1 MRVKR
6 SSNTVILA
14 FFSVWSFSLTNT
26 VLGED
31 AAPESNCEII
41 QEALYSENPER
52 QILTLKNRKIDL
64 NQLCKYPYG
73 EIFESFTSLGY
84 AVRVLDLPAIK
95 ALIKSGANV
104 NVPDEDGMTPIFR
117 ARDLATVQFLLK
129 AGANVNAE
137 TPDGW
142 TPLLWHMISKN
153 DEASRIVEVLISS
166 GARVN
171 QRNDEGDTALMIAA
185 DDGNNEIVRLL
196 IKAKANLN
204 IVNKDHNSALM
215 IAAMRRNNEI
225 VRLLIKAKA
234 NLNIVNKDH
243 NSALMIAAGQ
253 YGSNEIVRL
262 LIEAKANLNI
272 VDKDHNSAL
281 MIAAYH
287 GNNEIVRLLIEA
299 KANLNIVDKDHNS
312 ALMIAA
318 RKGAS
323 KTVELLIAAGA
334 NPSLKNNSGE
344 SALDLAVKSGNREA
358 IAHIETALKKLSKSE
373 IQKVPGQTTDNSKVS
388 TRRVVRIQLQDGS
401 SLAGEIIRENDIDLI
416 LLQNGI
422 RLLIRKS
429 DIQKQELAED

>member
-6 SSNTVILA
+6 SSNTAILA
-14 FFSVWSFSLTNT
+14 VFSVWIFSLTNT

-31 AAPESNCEII
+31 AEPESNCEII
-41 QEALYSENPER
+41 KEALHSENPER

-64 NQLCKYPYG
+64 NQLCIYG
-73 EIFESFTSLGY
+73 IGDHFESLTPLGY
-84 AVRVLDLPAIK
+84 AVRELDLPAIK

-117 ARDLATVQFLLK
+117 AGDRATVQFLLK

-142 TPLLWHMISKN
+142 TPLMWQIISHY
-153 DEASRIVEVLISS
+153 DELSRIVEVLISS

-171 QRNDEGDTALMIAA
+171 QRNSDGTTALMFAA
-185 DDGNNEIVRLL
+185 ELGYSEVVRLL

-204 IVNKDHNSALM
+204 IVDNNHNSALM
-215 IAAMRRNNEI
+215 R
-225 VRLLIKAKA
+225 
-234 NLNIVNKDH
+234 
-243 NSALMIAAGQ
+243 
-253 YGSNEIVRL
+253 
-262 LIEAKANLNI
+262 
-272 VDKDHNSAL
+272 
-281 MIAAYH
+281 
-287 GNNEIVRLLIEA
+287 
-299 KANLNIVDKDHNS
+299 
-312 ALMIAA
+312 AA

-323 KTVELLIAAGA
+323 ETVKLLIAAKA

-344 SALDLAVKSGNREA
+344 SALDLAVESGNRET

-373 IQKVPGQTTDNSKVS
+373 VQKVPGQTTDNSKVS

-416 LLQNGI
+416 LLQNGN

-429 DIQKQELAED
+429 DIQKQELAEN

>member
-215 IAAMRRNNEI
+215 IAA
-225 VRLLIKAKA
+225 
-234 NLNIVNKDH
+234 
-243 NSALMIAAGQ
+243 GQ
-253 YGSNEIVRL
+253 YGS
-262 LIEAKANLNI
+262 
-272 VDKDHNSAL
+272 
-281 MIAAYH
+281 
-287 GNNEIVRLLIEA
+287 NEIVRLLIEA